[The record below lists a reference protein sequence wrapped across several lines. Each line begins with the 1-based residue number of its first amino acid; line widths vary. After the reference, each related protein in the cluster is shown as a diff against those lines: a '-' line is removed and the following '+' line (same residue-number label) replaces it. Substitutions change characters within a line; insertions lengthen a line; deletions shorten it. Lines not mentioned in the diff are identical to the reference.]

1 MPKIELKNLVAI
13 MIVSNSAVVLTDP
26 EIGGIFAAKVDYI
39 LNAFDE
45 PDIMHV
51 KQLHST
57 TSCNTN

>member
-1 MPKIELKNLVAI
+1 MLNLRTGE
-13 MIVSNSAVVLTDP
+13 VVIF

-39 LNAFDE
+39 PNAFDE